1 VLPDHLPAQFFTVLL
16 ACRNA
21 WSFTAAATAPEQL
34 PLPAAPR
41 HCLSPAALVRVQA
54 RDSCP
59 AGGRATRASTSAWM
73 VGRCQPVWTVTAGL
87 EGMTWRSAGR
97 RLPAGCS
104 DCRAVWLSP
113 PPWRP
118 GTSQQLSASERYP
131 PALLLSFPLSFW
143 CAQGRNASV
152 ELRCRSPRQLLRSFQ
167 RADGFPD
174 PWPVFITRPRC
185 SCRPQPVVYPHPS
198 RPLFLP
204 VEAVVS
210 WVR

>member
-1 VLPDHLPAQFFTVLL
+1 LL
-16 ACRNA
+16 ACQGRNA
-21 WSFTAAATAPEQL
+21 WSSAAAATAPEQP

-41 HCLSPAALVRVQA
+41 RCLSPAALVRVQA

-97 RLPAGCS
+97 RCLLAAQTVALS
-104 DCRAVWLSP
+104 DCHRH
-113 PPWRP
+113 P
-118 GTSQQLSASERYP
+118 GDPVHPSNSVLLSATHPPSCSVSRCLSGVPKVETPAWSSAAAHRGSCFAPSSEQTGSRTRGRSSSHAPAALAARNLWSTHTLLDLFYP
-131 PALLLSFPLSFW
+131 
-143 CAQGRNASV
+143 
-152 ELRCRSPRQLLRSFQ
+152 
-167 RADGFPD
+167 
-174 PWPVFITRPRC
+174 
-185 SCRPQPVVYPHPS
+185 
-198 RPLFLP
+198 P